1 MSLQHGAVGRK
12 KEPLPGETVQQP
24 CCVARDYNSIHQSR
38 SVARGHEKWTLTIW
52 MRQRFT
58 TYSNRYGQ
66 IYGYS
71 DRNVPY
77 ADEVFENENEIES
90 GGR

>member
-1 MSLQHGAVGRK
+1 M
-12 KEPLPGETVQQP
+12 PGETVQQP

-38 SVARGHEKWTLTIW
+38 PVAKGHEKWTLTIW

-58 TYSNRYGQ
+58 TFSQRYGK

-71 DRNVPY
+71 DRNVLA
-77 ADEVFENENEIES
+77 ADDEFEN
-90 GGR
+90 